1 MRLAVFFVFLLL
13 LFLTAPSRS
22 LAIEDLRVEICGGE
36 SFPTDYKADFYIVT
50 TYGNHGRVDAE
61 ITSFKIYHGGKF
73 VTDLT
78 ELVKPIDVGFFWV
91 QYMISKSNAEGVYI
105 IIVEAKYG
113 LVNASAI
120 RAFTVSNSLKDLN
133 SRLSSVESEI
143 EALKTNVMLS
153 LNSMTETL
161 ASIEDRL
168 GYIEEEIDKI
178 ENRFDSVSI
187 SIANVTSYLADLN
200 ETSEDLRINLN
211 ELRLDLQNL
220 KSNLISLTTQ
230 ISNIK
235 EETSTIKESI
245 SEYATRA
252 QQSTTKISENLIIIL
267 IISLVSAGG
276 AILGFLAIIELG
288 KLLNEKFRLID

>member
-1 MRLAVFFVFLLL
+1 LRLAIFFVFLLL
-13 LFLTAPSRS
+13 LFLTVPSRS
-22 LAIEDLRVEICGGE
+22 LAIEDLRVEIGGGE
-36 SFPTDYKADFYIVT
+36 TFPTDYKADFYIMT
-50 TYGNHGRVDAE
+50 TYGNRGRVDAE

-78 ELVKPIDVGFFWV
+78 ELVKPIDVGFFWI
-91 QYMISKSNAEGVYI
+91 QYMISKSDAEGVYI

-113 LVNASAI
+113 AVNASAI

-153 LNSMTETL
+153 LNDMTETL

-168 GYIEEEIDKI
+168 GYIEEEIDRI
-178 ENRFDSVSI
+178 ENRLDSVNG
-187 SIANVTSYLADLN
+187 SIANMASYLADLN
-200 ETSEDLRINLN
+200 ETSEDLRISLN

-220 KSNLISLTTQ
+220 KSNLTSLTTQ
-230 ISNIK
+230 IE
-235 EETSTIKESI
+235 EETSTIKENI
-245 SEYATRA
+245 SEYAVGAR
-252 QQSTTKISENLIIIL
+252 QSMAKITENLIVIL

-276 AILGFLAIIELG
+276 AILGFLAIIDLG
-288 KLLNEKFRLID
+288 KLLNEKFRLTD